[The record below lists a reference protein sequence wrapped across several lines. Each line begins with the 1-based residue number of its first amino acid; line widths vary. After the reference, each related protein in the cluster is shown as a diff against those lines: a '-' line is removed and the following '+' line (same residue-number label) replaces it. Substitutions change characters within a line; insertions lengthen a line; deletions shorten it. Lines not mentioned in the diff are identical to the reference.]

1 MDRNDRRILTLIII
15 TGLSQTFAGSLLV
28 VTLPFWRVHFGLSP
42 EEASGI
48 LALIRIGVLIALL
61 FGAIGDR
68 FGRRRPLLVSIVLL
82 LVANFATAFVDSAM
96 SFMILQAVARGA
108 ATAAAALGVIY
119 LTEEMH
125 HGRRGVGLGVLG
137 LATSIAGGLA
147 YLLAPMF
154 DIGDQYKW
162 LFGFSAL
169 GLLTMP
175 ILIRHLNESR
185 AFGESSRFQPK
196 VLFSHYRRLIP
207 LAVAGFLGG
216 AFAALTTSFIN
227 DFLINTRRWGA
238 LRAGLVIIGAGAI
251 GSLGLLIGGRM
262 ADLVGRKP
270 TAVAGT
276 ILGVVGGIS
285 FFFTSGWL
293 IALGIVIG
301 SFGAS
306 MFLPAFQTM
315 RAELFPTDVRS
326 SAVSFLMVMSVVGAI
341 VSLALGRIAIG
352 ELGLPL
358 YIGLVGA
365 VAMLSVPMLLI
376 VPESRDTIIPPENP
390 TLLEKTDADAT
401 ESSSTIATPSTER
414 ATTKPLPTPNPAP
427 GPSAT

>member
-1 MDRNDRRILTLIII
+1 MDRNDRRILTLVII

-28 VTLPFWRVHFGLSP
+28 VTLPFWRVHLGLTP
-42 EEASGI
+42 EEASGM

-61 FGAIGDR
+61 FGIIGDR
-68 FGRRRPLLVSIVLL
+68 FGRRRPLLVSVALL
-82 LVANFATAFVDSAM
+82 LVANFATALVDSAQY
-96 SFMILQAVARGA
+96 FMLLQAVARGA
-108 ATAAAALGVIY
+108 STAVAALGVIY
-119 LTEEMH
+119 LTEEIH

-147 YLLAPMF
+147 YLLAPLF
-154 DIGDQYKW
+154 DLGDQYKW

-175 ILIRHLNESR
+175 ILIRFLKESR
-185 AFGESSRFQPK
+185 AFKPSSRFQPR
-196 VLFSHYRRLIP
+196 VLFSHYRRLVP
-207 LAVAGFLGG
+207 LATAGFLGG
-216 AFAALTTSFIN
+216 AFTALTTSFIN
-227 DFLINTRRWGA
+227 DFLINTRRWGS

-251 GSLGLLIGGRM
+251 GSLGLLIGGRV
-262 ADLVGRKP
+262 ADVVGRKP

-293 IALGIVIG
+293 IALGIVVG

-306 MFLPAFQTM
+306 MFVPAFQTM

-341 VSLALGRIAIG
+341 TSLALGRIAIG

-365 VAMLSVPMLLI
+365 VTLLSVPLLLL
-376 VPESRDTIIPPENP
+376 VPETRDIVIPPQNP
-390 TLLEKTDADAT
+390 GADAK
-401 ESSSTIATPSTER
+401 EPSSTSAEPSKE
-414 ATTKPLPTPNPAP
+414 PTPTTPRPNPIPAP
-427 GPSAT
+427 GPSTT